1 MNTYDGNYA
10 FQLKYGGGESNM
22 PEVKLAKKTWLD
34 KFLDILER
42 ACNKLPVPAIMFIY
56 LFFIVAIISCVLGL
70 MGVSVV
76 NPATNEVV
84 AVQNP
89 ISEDGLLWFLKNMVT
104 NFTGFAPLGL
114 VLTMTLAIGMCE
126 ESGLIVALLNDK
138 LRNVP
143 PKLLPFVIG
152 FVGTVGNLASD
163 TAMVVIPPL
172 AAILYIG
179 IGKHPLVGMIAGY
192 AGAQGGFSANLMI
205 AGTDAL
211 LQGITNNVL
220 DGFLGEGVYH
230 VDVTCNWF
238 FMFAST
244 FMCSIVIGLVCNL
257 IVDKRFGEYD
267 RSKAL
272 VDISVEDV
280 TAEEK
285 KGLGRAGLVMLIYLA
300 IVLAQCAPVLKGV
313 KISNLIPILFFFFVL
328 PGLAFGFTTKKF
340 QSTKDVNKAMTHQM
354 QLMGS
359 YVVFCFFCGQF
370 NNLFNW
376 TKLGTVF
383 AISGANALSKAGFTG
398 FAMIVCII
406 LLTSFINL
414 LVPSGS
420 AKWAILAPVFIPM
433 LVLLGYHPG
442 FIQLI
447 YRLGDSPTNAFTPL
461 SPYIWVTLG
470 VAQAKYDK
478 DAKIGTLAAGLF
490 PIAIALQIAWIIM
503 LGLWMLA
510 DLPIGPGVGIEVPAE
525 LAALVIQ

>member
-1 MNTYDGNYA
+1 
-10 FQLKYGGGESNM
+10 M

-34 KFLDILER
+34 KFLDVLER

-56 LFFIVAIISCVLGL
+56 LFFIVAIISCILGL

-89 ISEDGLLWFLKNMVT
+89 ISEAGLLWFLKSMVT

-138 LRNVP
+138 LRHVS

-163 TAMVVIPPL
+163 TAMVVIPPI

-230 VDVTCNWF
+230 VDVTCNWI

-257 IVDKRFGEYD
+257 VVDKRFGQYD

-272 VDISVEDV
+272 VDVKLEDV
-280 TAEEK
+280 TPEEK
-285 KGLGRAGLVMLIYLA
+285 KGLGRAGLATLIYLA
-300 IVLAQCAPVLKGV
+300 IVLVGYFVGPLAKITEDGKRELVGSPL
-313 KISNLIPILFFFFVL
+313 ISNLIPILFFFFII
-328 PGLAFGFTTKKF
+328 PGIVFGYTTKKF
-340 QSTKDVNKAMTHQM
+340 QSTKDINKAMTHQM

-398 FAMIVCII
+398 FGMIVCII
-406 LLTSFINL
+406 LLTGFINL

-420 AKWAILAPVFIPM
+420 AKWAILAPVFVPM
-433 LVLLGYHPG
+433 MMLMG
-442 FIQLI
+442 FDPAITQVV
-447 YRLGDSPTNAFTPL
+447 YRIGDSITNPL
-461 SPYIWVTLG
+461 SPLFTYMPVILG
-470 VAQAKYDK
+470 FARKYDK
-478 DAKIGTLAAGLF
+478 NVGLGTV
-490 PIAIALQIAWIIM
+490 IANM
-503 LGLWMLA
+503 LPFSLTFTVVWVIQVIVWVLME
-510 DLPIGPGVGIEVPAE
+510 LPLGPGGGIY
-525 LAALVIQ
+525 L